1 MYMTLIDWIPAISM
15 TSLLAIAL
23 WLLRSVI
30 STRLKASVKHEFDQK
45 LEAQRASLRNNEEA
59 FKADLQSKA
68 NEIAAL
74 RSGALTGLASRQAAL
89 DARRIQAV
97 DQLWS
102 AILALAPAKA
112 VSATMAIVKFEA
124 AAKLSAKNPRAR
136 EMFGAL
142 GGQLDL
148 TNLGSKSA
156 AAARPYVSEM
166 AWALFSAY
174 QAIVSVAVLK
184 QQILKSGLGMTEI
197 VDIDTIK
204 RLVAAALPHQAE
216 FVAKH
221 DTGAYHYLLDE
232 LESRLL
238 GELRTVLKG
247 VDSDKASVK
256 QAAEILKESE
266 RVMTSLAHSS
276 ESNTPG
282 NAGLDS
288 ILTRETAND

>member
-1 MYMTLIDWIPAISM
+1 MTLIDWIPAISM

-74 RSGALTGLASRQAAL
+74 RSGALTELASRQAAL

-184 QQILKSGLGMTEI
+184 QQILKSGLDMRRSWT
-197 VDIDTIK
+197 
-204 RLVAAALPHQAE
+204 
-216 FVAKH
+216 
-221 DTGAYHYLLDE
+221 
-232 LESRLL
+232 
-238 GELRTVLKG
+238 
-247 VDSDKASVK
+247 
-256 QAAEILKESE
+256 
-266 RVMTSLAHSS
+266 
-276 ESNTPG
+276 
-282 NAGLDS
+282 
-288 ILTRETAND
+288 

>member
-1 MYMTLIDWIPAISM
+1 MTLIDWIPAISM

-184 QQILKSGLGMTEI
+184 QQILKSGLDMTEI

-238 GELRTVLKG
+238 GELRTVLEG

>member
-1 MYMTLIDWIPAISM
+1 MTLIDWIPAIST

-45 LEAQRASLRNNEEA
+45 LEAQRTSLRNNEEA

-124 AAKLSAKNPRAR
+124 AAKLSAENPRAR
-136 EMFGAL
+136 EMFGVL
-142 GGQLDL
+142 GGQLDP

-184 QQILKSGLGMTEI
+184 QQILKSGLDMTEI

-238 GELRTVLKG
+238 GELRTVLEG

-282 NAGLDS
+282 NAGFDS

>member
-1 MYMTLIDWIPAISM
+1 M
-15 TSLLAIAL
+15 
-23 WLLRSVI
+23 
-30 STRLKASVKHEFDQK
+30 
-45 LEAQRASLRNNEEA
+45 
-59 FKADLQSKA
+59 
-68 NEIAAL
+68 
-74 RSGALTGLASRQAAL
+74 
-89 DARRIQAV
+89 
-97 DQLWS
+97 
-102 AILALAPAKA
+102 
-112 VSATMAIVKFEA
+112 
-124 AAKLSAKNPRAR
+124 
-136 EMFGAL
+136 
-142 GGQLDL
+142 
-148 TNLGSKSA
+148 
-156 AAARPYVSEM
+156 
-166 AWALFSAY
+166 
-174 QAIVSVAVLK
+174 
-184 QQILKSGLGMTEI
+184 
-197 VDIDTIK
+197 DIDTIK

-238 GELRTVLKG
+238 GELRTVLEG